1 MPVSRQPDLPQRKVT
16 NDKMST
22 FHGPGRSLRPAPLLL
37 AGLALATV
45 AVVAVAAAP
54 RPAAVD
60 PGATPAATPAS
71 TPVATPV
78 ATPVSTPVPTPVPTP
93 APTVAP
99 ADGQDGRDAI
109 PFAVDLDTFDGHAVS
124 LDVVDH
130 TGSLTA
136 AVSGRPGDNPT
147 ADGLVAVN
155 VDDRTLR
162 LTWVD
167 FPIDNRLALFVDEA
181 GGHLRFLLIQPGP
194 TGATDAI
201 GFDRE
206 VILTF
211 DHAVDAATVE
221 TAIREGLDS

>member
-1 MPVSRQPDLPQRKVT
+1 VPVNRQPDLPQRKVT

-22 FHGPGRSLRPAPLLL
+22 LHGPGRSLRPAPLLL

-78 ATPVSTPVPTPVPTP
+78 ATPVSTPVPT
-93 APTVAP
+93 VAP
-99 ADGQDGRDAI
+99 ADGEDGRDAI
-109 PFAVDLDTFDGHAVS
+109 PFAVDLDTFDGHAVL

-136 AVSGRPGDNPT
+136 AVSGRPGDDPT

-206 VILTF
+206 VVLTF